1 MKEWTSVIN
10 KENLNNPY
18 WNIYLYTFNDVR
30 GKGFK
35 IGKADSGFNN
45 RYKNADTNGKDV
57 VRLAHQDIVIGKDAD
72 TEIKKHFE
80 NDPRFEFKSKLNADS
95 DETFFPVA
103 GHTIYEAIEKFESLF
118 KKENTVLY
126 HLSKEELDT
135 VNEIDNKNINVG
147 YICPRYHKTALTLNL
162 IDKRNCNFNIM
173 ISYAH
178 TVKQSYINDVKNYG
192 LNIEVVD
199 IDEIS
204 KDDLCE
210 LLTLGQKVLVVFFMT
225 GTEDGTHA
233 RRLSKL
239 PNYEANVYIDE
250 GDIGLATDIS
260 KNKIDA
266 LRKTIKLEKLFIAS
280 GTGLGRKAIQFLHF
294 VLKVSHTLNT

>member
-10 KENLNNPY
+10 EENLNNPY
-18 WNIYLYTFNDVR
+18 WNIYLYIFNDVR
-30 GKGFK
+30 GEGFK
-35 IGKADSGFNN
+35 IGKADSGSAK
-45 RYKNADTNGKDV
+45 RYWGAMKNGQDI
-57 VRLAHQDIVIGKDAD
+57 VRLAHKDIVIGKDAD
-72 TEIKKHFE
+72 TELKKHFE
-80 NDPRFEFKSKLNADS
+80 NDPRFEFRSKLNADS

-103 GHTIYEAIEKFESLF
+103 GHTIYEAIEKFERLF

-135 VNEIDNKNINVG
+135 VNEIDKKNINVG

-210 LLTLGQKVLVVFFMT
+210 LLALGQKVLVVFFMT
-225 GTEDGTHA
+225 GTEDGTHT

-239 PNYEANVYIDE
+239 PNDIANVYIDE
-250 GDIGLATDIS
+250 GDIGLATEIS
-260 KNKIDA
+260 KKKIDA
-266 LRKTIKLEKLFIAS
+266 LCKTIKL
-280 GTGLGRKAIQFLHF
+280 
-294 VLKVSHTLNT
+294 